1 MKQNKLFS
9 GRRVL
14 DEWTKALDMGY
25 SVYIYIYTYG
35 LDKPV
40 WEPQHCWNSLSPL
53 LNRWTPPFFSIDPP
67 APPPMDLHASQ
78 HSDPFALQPTGGTSV
93 VGGPDKYWA
102 IEKYA
107 PSPLVLTRAHTPHAA
122 SPDVLIPGATPPIH
136 LYASAAPEAPTS
148 APLKTAEVF
157 DTSVPAS
164 VVVEEC
170 H

>member
-1 MKQNKLFS
+1 MWNTWSKTSYFQE
-9 GRRVL
+9 G
-14 DEWTKALDMGY
+14 EY
-25 SVYIYIYTYG
+25 YIYIYIWTWQTCVRA
-35 LDKPV
+35 PT
-40 WEPQHCWNSLSPL
+40 L
-53 LNRWTPPFFSIDPP
+53 LEQPIPASQSMDPPFFSIDPP

-122 SPDVLIPGATPPIH
+122 SPDVLIPGATLPIH